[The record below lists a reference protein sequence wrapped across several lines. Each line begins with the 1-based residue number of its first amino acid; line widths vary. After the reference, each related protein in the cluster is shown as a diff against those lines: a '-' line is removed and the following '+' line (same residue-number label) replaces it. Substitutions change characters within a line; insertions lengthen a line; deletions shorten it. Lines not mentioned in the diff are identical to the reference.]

1 MKKRDILPALAFFA
15 AMLWSCSVSFP
26 NPTPTSGIYFCE
38 ELGISIDFSISAEHS
53 SDSAVLHTA
62 EGDCKNIRFYT
73 DYGYTACFFN
83 PETSEYAVTGKYS
96 WHKSEDAFY
105 IEEYSTGTTYRFS
118 LVGPSET
125 VCQYCNMK
133 TPWRIG
139 AAAPINVLL

>member
-1 MKKRDILPALAFFA
+1 MKRLHLMVMVIVLSAILCG
-15 AMLWSCSVSFP
+15 CSVSFP
-26 NPTPTSGIYFCE
+26 NPTPTSGIYYCE

-53 SDSAVLHTA
+53 SDSAVLHTE

-96 WHKSEDAFY
+96 WHESEDAFY
-105 IEEYSTGTTYRFS
+105 IEAYSTGTTYRFS
-118 LVGPSET
+118 QVGPSET

-133 TPWRIG
+133 MP
-139 AAAPINVLL
+139 